1 MKPFTTIMGQP
12 QAVGV
17 LNAAVESG
25 RLAHAYILA
34 GPRGSGRLTAAL
46 DLARVQMCRESQEG
60 FCGKCSHCLQI
71 NGFSHPDVRFTLPGL
86 KATGPEDE
94 AEMLRARAEDG
105 ITPLRVQGNAYI
117 SIEQIRELE
126 RRLSRKS
133 FEGRGYVEIIPGA
146 HLMRREAANAML
158 KTLEEPPAGTLIIL
172 ITSAL
177 SSLLPTVRSRA
188 HTVRF
193 GRLTRKMVEQ
203 VLLSR
208 GMEQPMASK
217 LAMFSGGCPGRALEL
232 SLTDLEEPKDAVDVF
247 SALISGDLTPT
258 ASAALA
264 AEKARQLGREGLAG
278 LCEDLISL
286 AHDARRGLQGAEPLE
301 RDFLPDIAGADD
313 SMLEAVVNHMRICE
327 NRIKANVSPAM
338 ALAAALAAAAE
349 KAAK

>member
-1 MKPFTTIMGQP
+1 MKPFSSIMGQP

-17 LNAAVESG
+17 LNAAVKSG

-34 GPRGSGRLTAAL
+34 GPEGSGRLTAAL
-46 DLARVQMCRESQEG
+46 DLARIQMCREVEG

-71 NGFSHPDVRFTLPGL
+71 DSFSHPDVRFTLPGL

-94 AEMLRARAEDG
+94 AEMFRARAEDG
-105 ITPLRVQGNAYI
+105 ITPLRVQGNTYI

-188 HTVRF
+188 HTIRF
-193 GRLTRKMVEQ
+193 GRLTRNTVEQ
-203 VLLSR
+203 VLLNR
-208 GMEQPMASK
+208 GIEQERASK
-217 LAMFSGGCPGRALEL
+217 LAMFAGGCPGRALEL
-232 SLTDLEEPKDAVDVF
+232 SRTDLEEPKE
-247 SALISGDLTPT
+247 ALKIFTALVAGELTPI
-258 ASAALA
+258 ASASLA
-264 AEKARQLGREGLAG
+264 AEKARQLGREGMSG
-278 LCEDLISL
+278 LCEDLASL
-286 AHDARRGLQGAEPLE
+286 AHDARRSLCGGEPLE
-301 RDFLPDIAGADD
+301 RDSLPDIADADD
-313 SMLEAVVNHMRICE
+313 SMLEAIVDHMRICG

-338 ALAAALAAAAE
+338 AMASALAAAAE
-349 KAAK
+349 KVRKQ